1 MRKLLI
7 LVAIAPILAACS
19 SPKNAYYT
27 LSAPAVPAATLMQHK
42 TRIMVGPVTL
52 PTAVD
57 TPQLVVRNSNNQ
69 VTVYEYQRWAG
80 SLKADIEKVVAA
92 NLARDLSTPN
102 VWGYGQSA
110 YSQPDYQVFVDVQ
123 NLDSQLGDSVTID
136 VLWTIKPAAPKAKPQ
151 GADHGKASANN
162 PAVISG
168 RSVVREPV
176 STNSIEALV
185 SAQSRAFEKVSGEI
199 ARAIRPNSHHFRK

>member
-7 LVAIAPILAACS
+7 LVAIAPILGGCS

-27 LSAPAVPAATLMQHK
+27 LSAPAIPTATSMQNK
-42 TRIMVGPVTL
+42 TRIIVGPVTL
-52 PTAVD
+52 PAAID
-57 TPQLVVRNSNNQ
+57 TPQLVVKNNNNQ

-80 SLKADIEKVVAA
+80 SLKGDIEKVVAA

-102 VWGYGQSA
+102 VWSYGQTTYAQS
-110 YSQPDYQVFVDVQ
+110 DYQVFMDVQ

-136 VLWTIKPAAPKAKPQ
+136 VLWTIKPTAPKTKPQ
-151 GADHGKASANN
+151 GSDHGKRSAHA
-162 PAVISG
+162 PEPFSG

-176 STNSIEALV
+176 ATNSIEALV
-185 SAQSRAFEKVSGEI
+185 SAQSRAFEKVSSEI
-199 ARAIRPNSHHFRK
+199 AQAFRPN